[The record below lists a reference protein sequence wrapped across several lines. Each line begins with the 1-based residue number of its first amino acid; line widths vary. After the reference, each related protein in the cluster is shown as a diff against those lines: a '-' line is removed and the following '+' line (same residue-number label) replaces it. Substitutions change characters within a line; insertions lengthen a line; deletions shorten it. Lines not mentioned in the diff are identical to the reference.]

1 MKIELKKFFPFQN
14 MSSNLDPKLV
24 YHPPI
29 SLQFPEGMEPK
40 PKVESRPD
48 SPNSS
53 SSSRSDLS
61 SPSFN
66 RDSEFEFPGKVK
78 SETVVLRD
86 EAAGSFENESDSN
99 STTTPKTIMSEQ
111 NVSKESLVGAADM
124 EKRRLQQ
131 KTPVSLKKNS
141 EYGR

>member
-1 MKIELKKFFPFQN
+1 

-40 PKVESRPD
+40 PKIESRPD

-78 SETVVLRD
+78 NETVVLRD

-111 NVSKESLVGAADM
+111 NASKESLVGVDV

-131 KTPVSLKKNS
+131 KTSVSHLKK
-141 EYGR
+141 

>member
-1 MKIELKKFFPFQN
+1 

-29 SLQFPEGMEPK
+29 SLRFPEGMEPK

-78 SETVVLRD
+78 SDMVVLRD

-111 NVSKESLVGAADM
+111 NVSKESLVGMTDA

-131 KTPVSLKKNS
+131 KTPVSCLLN
-141 EYGR
+141 RV

>member
-1 MKIELKKFFPFQN
+1 

-40 PKVESRPD
+40 PKIESRPD

-66 RDSEFEFPGKVK
+66 RDSEFDFPGKGK
-78 SETVVLRD
+78 TETVTLRD

-111 NVSKESLVGAADM
+111 NASKESLAGDM
-124 EKRRLQQ
+124 EKRRIHQ
-131 KTPVSLKKNS
+131 KTPVSWHLLLPTT
-141 EYGR
+141 

>member
-1 MKIELKKFFPFQN
+1 

-40 PKVESRPD
+40 PKIESRPD

-66 RDSEFEFPGKVK
+66 RDSEFEFAGKMK
-78 SETVVLRD
+78 NETVVLRD
-86 EAAGSFENESDSN
+86 GAAGSFENESDSN

-111 NVSKESLVGAADM
+111 NVSKESLVGSADM

-131 KTPVSLKKNS
+131 KTPVSPILFIYFFLLYENS
-141 EYGR
+141 PCKSQNI